1 MVRALAI
8 TPPGTYV
15 PADCA
20 GGSMVGI
27 TSYGAYVPML
37 RLSLAA
43 ASGGKPGGPEKAV
56 ANWDEDSVTMAVA
69 AAIDCLRGLDRSS
82 VDGVLFASTSYPFK
96 EKQAAAI
103 VARALD
109 LRRDIA
115 TADVGDSL
123 RSGTTVLR
131 AAADA
136 VKAGSARRV
145 LVVAAETR
153 MAAPRTAMEA
163 NLGDGAAAFLVGADD
178 VALAVEASHAVA
190 DEIIDVWR
198 TEGDPFVHAWEERFV
213 VDHGYRH
220 NVREVVRALCERTK
234 LAPRDFAKLV
244 LYGPDARSHATV
256 ARELGFDAAQVQDPL
271 FGKLGSAGAAFAP
284 LLLAAAVAEAKAG
297 ERILVVGYGDGAD
310 ALVLEATPVAER
322 LEGRRGVGWHLA
334 RRADLP
340 SYDLYLRFRQ
350 LLATEHDRR
359 AGAGISATK
368 HFRDRDEDLTLV
380 AQRCRRCGCVQY
392 PRQRVC
398 FRCHA
403 RDEFDRV
410 RLSDRIGAVKSFTF
424 DNFAGSPNPP
434 LVATVVDVDGARLY
448 LQMTDVNPREVKL
461 DMPVELTFRK
471 MHEAGGTPNY
481 YWKCTPVR

>member
-1 MVRALAI
+1 MA
-8 TPPGTYV
+8 
-15 PADCA
+15 
-20 GGSMVGI
+20 GI

-37 RLSLAA
+37 RLPLAA
-43 ASGGKPGGPEKAV
+43 AAGGKPGGPEKAV
-56 ANWDEDSVTMAVA
+56 ANYDEDSVTMAVA
-69 AAIDCLRGLDRSS
+69 AAIDCLRGVDRSS
-82 VDGVLFASTSYPFK
+82 IDGVLFASTSYPFK

-109 LRRDIA
+109 LRRDVL

-123 RSGTTVLR
+123 RAGTIALR
-131 AAADA
+131 SAADA

-145 LVVAAETR
+145 LVLAADVR

-163 NLGDGAAAFLVGADD
+163 NLGDAAAAFLVGDQE
-178 VALAVEASHAVA
+178 VALAIGASHSVA

-213 VDHGYRH
+213 VDHGYRQ
-220 NVREVVRALCERTK
+220 NVREVVRALLARTR
-234 LAPRDFAKLV
+234 LQPRDIAKVV
-244 LYGPDARSHATV
+244 LYGPDARSHA
-256 ARELGFDAAQVQDPL
+256 ALLRELGFEASQGQDAL
-271 FGKLGSAGAAFAP
+271 FGKVGNAGAAFAP
-284 LLLAAAVAEAKAG
+284 LLLAAALEGAKAG
-297 ERILVVGYGDGAD
+297 DRVLVVSYGDGAD

-322 LEGRRGVGWHLA
+322 LEGRRGVAWHLA
-334 RRADLP
+334 RRAEMP

-368 HFRDRDEDLTLV
+368 HFRDRDDDLTL
-380 AQRCRRCGCVQY
+380 AGQRCRRCGCVQY

-403 RDEFDRV
+403 RDEFERV
-410 RLSDRIGAVKSFTF
+410 RLSDHLGAVKSFTF

-434 LVATVVDVDGARLY
+434 LVASVVEVEGARLY
-448 LQMTDVNPREVKL
+448 LQMTDASPREVKL

-471 MHEAGGTPNY
+471 MHDAGGTPNY